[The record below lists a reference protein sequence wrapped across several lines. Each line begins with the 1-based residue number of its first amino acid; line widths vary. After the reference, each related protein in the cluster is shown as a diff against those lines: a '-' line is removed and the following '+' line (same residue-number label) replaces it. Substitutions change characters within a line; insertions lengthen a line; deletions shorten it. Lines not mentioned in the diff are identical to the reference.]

1 MLIILLNKLKIM
13 KIGIIQMRKEDKKE
27 ERINNNS
34 QV

>member
-27 ERINNNS
+27 ERINNNN